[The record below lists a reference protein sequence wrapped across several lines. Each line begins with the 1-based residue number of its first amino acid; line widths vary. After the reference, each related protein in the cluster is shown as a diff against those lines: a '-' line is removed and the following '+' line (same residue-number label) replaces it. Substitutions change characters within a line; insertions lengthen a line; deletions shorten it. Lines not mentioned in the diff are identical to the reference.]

1 MVLSDQDV
9 RDALAF
15 EEQQQ
20 IAAAKRPPVWL
31 SLLVAVAYGAWF
43 TYMWINVEV
52 HPLVLVGGLLLV
64 LGLLVSLALF
74 YRTGVRDSMLQK
86 VDLHASRSITW
97 RYFAGLGFMFLPAL
111 FNPFVEGH
119 VIASCIAGVLCSL
132 AVFWTLHT
140 GTLNRMPR

>member
-1 MVLSDQDV
+1 MSDQDV

-20 IAAAKRPPVWL
+20 AAAAKRPPIWL
-31 SLLVAVAYGAWF
+31 SLIASAAYGAWF
-43 TYMWINVEV
+43 AYMWIKDDV

-64 LGLLVSLALF
+64 LGLLVSLAFF
-74 YRTGVRDSMLQK
+74 YRTGVRDSMRQK
-86 VDLHASRSITW
+86 VDPHASRNVTW
-97 RYFAGLGFMFLPAL
+97 RFYAGLGFMILPSL

-119 VIASCIAGVLCSL
+119 VVASCIAGVLCAA

-140 GTLNRMPR
+140 GALNRMPR

>member
-1 MVLSDQDV
+1 MSDQDV

-20 IAAAKRPPVWL
+20 VAAAKRPPIWL
-31 SLLVAVAYGAWF
+31 SLLASAAYGAWF
-43 TYMWINVEV
+43 AYMWIKDYV

-64 LGLLVSLALF
+64 LALLVSLAVF
-74 YRTGVRDSMLQK
+74 YRTGVRDSMRQK
-86 VDLHASRSITW
+86 VDPHASRNVTW
-97 RYFAGLGFMFLPAL
+97 RFYAGLGFMFLPAL

-132 AVFWTLHT
+132 SVFWTLHT
-140 GTLNRMPR
+140 GALNRMPR